1 MKKIISLSL
10 VAITL
15 LSSCVSNSFKNQR
28 YTKFG
33 HASNT
38 NKNANQKNVKE
49 FQLVKESVS
58 NNEVTENTKQENP
71 LICSASPKVPQVA
84 IKAQPKTLSLF
95 NKINVET
102 VKRSFTTFTEPA
114 LQKSDNQKTEVKSKK
129 SFKEKVESAKRII
142 GTVLK
147 IVLFSIILAIVVGI
161 IILVLIT

>member
-15 LSSCVSNSFKNQR
+15 LSGCVSNSFKNQR

-38 NKNANQKNVKE
+38 NKNANQKIVKE

-58 NNEVTENTKQENP
+58 INKVTENTKQENP
-71 LICSASPKVPQVA
+71 LICSASSIASPVA
-84 IKAQPKTLSLF
+84 AKAQPKTLSIL
-95 NKINVET
+95 NKINVQT
-102 VKRSFTTFTEPA
+102 VKRSFTTFTEPS
-114 LQKSDNQKTEVKSKK
+114 LQKSDNQKTEFKSKK
-129 SFKEKVESAKRII
+129 SFKEKVESAKRVIDKI
-142 GTVLK
+142 LK